1 VNRARKL
8 LRLSRGARRLLFQAA
23 LVVLAIRSGLWLL
36 PFRRVRA
43 ILARMDTAPPLL
55 RPRNGTSTDEIARAV
70 RSASRFVPHASCL
83 TQALAAQALLRW
95 SGISSRLH
103 IGVAKDDAGR
113 LEAHAWVESKGS
125 IVIGGS
131 GLARYTPLLV
141 LTGENPGGL
150 GTRG

>member
-1 VNRARKL
+1 VSRK
-8 LRLSRGARRLLFQAA
+8 RRDRPLGLLFQAA

-55 RPRNGTSTDEIARAV
+55 RPRNGASADEIAGAV
-70 RSASRFVPHASCL
+70 RRASRFVPHASCL

-95 SGISSRLH
+95 SGISSGLH

-113 LEAHAWVESKGS
+113 LEAHAWVESNGS

-141 LTGENPGGL
+141 LTGENPGGP